1 MSAVI
6 NDIRRQTKQPARWL
20 HILIGGVILD
30 IVFTIA
36 FLSWSQLSLQL
47 PSHIEADGA
56 VLLFAGMGSQE
67 RVDESHRRINQA
79 YDLYQ
84 RGTVKEILSTGGY
97 GSGMQPSGAEMYQQK
112 LLTQGIPAHALSMEG
127 LSYDT
132 LTNIDN
138 ALSIIEDKQWK
149 RIIFVSS
156 PTHLLRVKY
165 YLKNRTMDIEVY
177 YSPYEYF
184 QSQPES
190 GLLALWQ
197 RVHSEWAIYLMY
209 NVLGQEQFSSLVR
222 SIRLEPETTKV

>member
-1 MSAVI
+1 M
-6 NDIRRQTKQPARWL
+6 
-20 HILIGGVILD
+20 LD

-36 FLSWSQLSLQL
+36 FLTWSQLSMQL
-47 PSHIEADGA
+47 PNNIEADGV
-56 VLLFAGMGSQE
+56 VLLFAGMRNQE
-67 RVDESHRRINQA
+67 RIDESQRRINQA

-84 RGTVKEILSTGGY
+84 RGTVKEILSAGGY
-97 GSGMQPSGAEMYQQK
+97 GSGMRASGAEVYQQK
-112 LLTQGIPAHALSMEG
+112 LQAMGVPEHALSIEG

-138 ALSIIEDKQWK
+138 ALSIIEDKHWQ

-156 PTHLLRVKY
+156 PTHLMRVKH
-165 YLKNRTMDIEVY
+165 YLRHRNLDIEVY
-177 YSPYEYF
+177 YSPYDYL
-184 QSQPES
+184 QSQPEP
-190 GLLALWQ
+190 GLIALWQ